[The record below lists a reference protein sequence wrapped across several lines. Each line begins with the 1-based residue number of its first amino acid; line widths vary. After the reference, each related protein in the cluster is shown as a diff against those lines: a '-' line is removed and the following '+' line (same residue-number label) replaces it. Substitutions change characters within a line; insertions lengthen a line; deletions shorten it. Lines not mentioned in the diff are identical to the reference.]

1 MRGYLLSAVQSSAG
15 STGRMQY
22 AENNVMLQ
30 PLRLPE
36 HVCGAG
42 FSLACFWVAQRCE
55 SSLALEMRLLA
66 AEDAPFKPAWASMRI
81 FRFSM

>member
-42 FSLACFWVAQRCE
+42 FSLGCFWVEQRFQRCE

-66 AEDAPFKPAWASMRI
+66 AEDAPFKPA
-81 FRFSM
+81 